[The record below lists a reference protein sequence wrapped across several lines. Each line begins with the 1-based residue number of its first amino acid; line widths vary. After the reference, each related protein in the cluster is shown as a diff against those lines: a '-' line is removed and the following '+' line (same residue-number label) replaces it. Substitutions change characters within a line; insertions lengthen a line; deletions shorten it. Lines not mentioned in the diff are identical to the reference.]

1 MERFKISQV
10 AKELGVTPAGV
21 YKRLKTDFQLVEKYV
36 IREKRATYLTREG
49 VEILRNLMQKTNT
62 EQDSTGFQRVENK
75 NVEYLQELI
84 SKQQETIDNLIAKQ
98 SEERQRTD
106 TIIMKLTHDLE
117 VTRKSA
123 LAIESKVD
131 KLMQQPEETH
141 EYELTNKPVEEIKPW
156 EPPKK
161 ASPEYHPLK
170 KLWFELFDPAQLRSS
185 H

>member
-21 YKRLKTDFQLVEKYV
+21 YKRLKTDSQLVENYIV
-36 IREKRATYLTREG
+36 REKRTIYLTREG
-49 VEILRNLMQKTNT
+49 VEVLRNLMQKTKP
-62 EQDSTGFQRVENK
+62 ESDSTSFQRVENK
-75 NVEYLQELI
+75 TVDYLQELI

-131 KLMQQPEETH
+131 KLMQKPEEKSAD
-141 EYELTNKPVEEIKPW
+141 EIENKPIEEVKPW

-161 ASPEYHPLK
+161 ASPDYHPLK